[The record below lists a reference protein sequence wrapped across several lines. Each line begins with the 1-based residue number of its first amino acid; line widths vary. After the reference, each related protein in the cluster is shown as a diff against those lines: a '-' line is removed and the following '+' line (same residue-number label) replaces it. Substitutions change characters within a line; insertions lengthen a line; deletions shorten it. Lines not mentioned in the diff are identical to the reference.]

1 MVRLIWHLPQQVT
14 VNATSINNNF
24 RFFFKKKDM
33 CLGST
38 IQQSL
43 PGAFHSAED
52 NLRIIMFHK
61 NTKSKVEYSSLDV
74 AIFLLAAILNAL

>member
-1 MVRLIWHLPQQVT
+1 
-14 VNATSINNNF
+14 
-24 RFFFKKKDM
+24 M

-43 PGAFHSAED
+43 PGTFHSAED